1 MNRNS
6 KIETT
11 TSCYH
16 CGDVCS
22 DDSIKIDEKIFCCN
36 GCKTVY
42 EILDD
47 NKLCNYYNLD
57 PTPGITPSLLHNT
70 KFDYLDDQQ
79 TIQQIIDFTEGDVT
93 KVTFDIPQM
102 HCSSCIW
109 LLENLY
115 KLNKAITNS
124 QVDFL
129 KKKLTTTFN
138 NKRISLKELVQ
149 LLTSIGYEPQILLDS
164 EDKQA
169 EKKTRSKLYY
179 KVGVAGFCFINIMM
193 LSFPEYLGID
203 LSDAFLKRFFLFL
216 NLVLSLPV
224 FFYSA
229 WEYFGSAIKGLRK
242 KIVNI
247 DLPISLG
254 ILVLF
259 TRSAYEVLSG
269 TGAGYLDSLTGL
281 VFFLLIGKLFQE
293 KTYGAM
299 NFERNYKSFF
309 PLSVTIKK
317 EGKEKS
323 IPVSKL
329 MVGNRILVRQNELI
343 PADSIL
349 FNGSGKIDYSFVT
362 GEAKPVEKVSG
373 EMIYAGGRQIGS
385 AIELEVI
392 KEVSQS
398 YLTQLWNNDIF
409 NNPDKSGES
418 NFNHFSNVVSKYFTA
433 VILLIAICATLFWLP
448 VSTGKAINVFTAI
461 LIVACPC
468 ALALSIPFTL
478 GNTLRIFG
486 KNKFFVKNISALEE
500 LGRVDTIVFD
510 KTGTLTKPGKS
521 DLTFSGKVLT
531 QFEQKIIKSLSRNS
545 IHPLSKK
552 IYSSLEGDELF
563 PVTKFVETT
572 GMGLEGVV
580 FGHTVKIGSKNFVS
594 ADEGIDKE
602 LSLQK
607 NEETFST
614 KVFLSVDGE
623 LLGYFEISN
632 SYREGIDAIINAFT
646 KKFNLSLLS
655 GDNEGEKQNLL
666 RFFNDESQLFFNQSP
681 EDKLYYI
688 KNLQSNGSKVLMVGD
703 GLNDAG
709 ALKQSDVGIAITEDT
724 GGFSPASDA
733 ILDAEKFNLLP
744 KFISFSKSSII
755 IIFISFTISFLYNL
769 IGLGFAVQGIL
780 SPIVA
785 AILMPLSS
793 ISVVVFATLSTNLL
807 ARRRGLLSTL

>member
-1 MNRNS
+1 MNSNS

-11 TSCYH
+11 IMCYH
-16 CGDVCS
+16 CGDVCP
-22 DDSIKIDEKIFCCN
+22 DDSIKIDEIYFCCN

-57 PTPGITPSLLHNT
+57 STPGITPSLLHST

-79 TIQQIIDFTEGDVT
+79 TMRRIIDFTECDIT
-93 KVTFDIPQM
+93 KVTFDIPQI

-115 KLNKAITNS
+115 KLNNAITNS

-129 KKKLTTTFN
+129 KKKLTISFN
-138 NKRISLKELVQ
+138 NEKINLKELVQ
-149 LLTSIGYEPQILLDS
+149 LLTSIGYEPQILLDR
-164 EDKQA
+164 EDKEP
-169 EKKTRSKLYY
+169 EKKTRSSLYY
-179 KVGVAGFCFINIMM
+179 RIGIAGFCFINIMM

-203 LSDAFLKRFFLFL
+203 LSDAFLKSFFLYL
-216 NLVLSLPV
+216 NLALSLPV
-224 FFYSA
+224 FIYSA

-242 KIVNI
+242 RIVNI
-247 DLPISLG
+247 DFPISLG

-259 TRSAYEVLSG
+259 IRSAYEVLSA
-269 TGAGYLDSLTGL
+269 TGAGYFDSLTGL

-293 KTYGAM
+293 KTYGAL

-329 MVGNRILVRQNELI
+329 MVGNRIFVRQNEII

-349 FNGSGKIDYSFVT
+349 FNGNGKIDYSFVT
-362 GEAKPVEKVSG
+362 GESKPVEKVSG
-373 EMIYAGGRQIGS
+373 EMIYAGGRQIGG

-398 YLTQLWNNDIF
+398 YLAQLWNNDIF
-409 NNPDKSGES
+409 NKKSES
-418 NFNHFSNVVSKYFTA
+418 DFTHFSNVVSKYFTA
-433 VILLIAICATLFWLP
+433 VILLIAIGATLFWLP
-448 VSTGKAINVFTAI
+448 VSAGKAINVFTAI

-500 LGRVDTIVFD
+500 MGRVNAIVFD

-521 DLTFSGKVLT
+521 DLTFNGKVLT
-531 QFEQKIIKSLSRNS
+531 QFEQTIIKSLARNS
-545 IHPLSKK
+545 VHPLSKK
-552 IYSSLEGDELF
+552 IYSSLEAGDLY
-563 PVTKFVETT
+563 PVTKFEETT
-572 GMGLEGVV
+572 GMGLEGLV
-580 FGHTVKIGSKNFVS
+580 FGHAVKIGSKNFVS
-594 ADEGIDKE
+594 IDGGIIKE
-602 LSLQK
+602 SHLQK

-614 KVFLSVDGE
+614 KVYLSVDGE

-632 SYREGIDAIINAFT
+632 SYREGIDEIINTFS

-655 GDNEGEKQNLL
+655 GDNEGEKHNLL
-666 RFFNDESQLFFNQSP
+666 RFFHDESQLFFNQSP
-681 EDKLYYI
+681 EDKLHYI
-688 KNLQSNGSKVLMVGD
+688 KNLQSDERKVLMVGD

-709 ALKQSDVGIAITEDT
+709 ALKQSDVGIAVTEDT
-724 GGFSPASDA
+724 GSFSPASDA
-733 ILDAEKFNLLP
+733 ILDAEKFSFLP
-744 KFISFSKSSII
+744 KFISFSKTSIN

-769 IGLGFAVQGIL
+769 IGLGFAVQGLL

-807 ARRRGLLSTL
+807 AQRRGLLSAL